1 VSCPLV
7 GDTTSRSAD
16 RPVGFVPQ
24 GDADGSAVVS
34 GSSKGDPTAVEGGA
48 TDTTHDRAP
57 RRTVLPVLVSAAAL
71 AVVAT
76 GVGIGVH
83 LEHVAETA
91 RRLPPASA
99 SSEQVLRVY
108 LRAAE
113 AHDCAVTE
121 ALTAAHAPSSPD
133 QAWCGQRQ
141 PTSWF
146 DEHPDLL
153 AHRNVGAVE
162 RIPADERSG
171 VAEECIPVDVTETNT
186 SGADPGTLEGW
197 QFCFRHTEDG
207 WRLYDEGY
215 G

>member
-1 VSCPLV
+1 M
-7 GDTTSRSAD
+7 A
-16 RPVGFVPQ
+16 
-24 GDADGSAVVS
+24 
-34 GSSKGDPTAVEGGA
+34 
-48 TDTTHDRAP
+48 
-57 RRTVLPVLVSAAAL
+57 AAAL

-76 GVGIGVH
+76 GAGIGVH
-83 LEHVAETA
+83 LEHAAETA

-141 PTSWF
+141 PTSWL

-153 AHRNVGAVE
+153 AHRNVGSVE
-162 RIPADERSG
+162 RRPADENGG
-171 VAEECIPVDVTETNT
+171 VAVQCIPVDVTQTNMN
-186 SGADPGTLEGW
+186 GDDPGTLAGW
-197 QFCFRHTEDG
+197 QFCFRHTADG